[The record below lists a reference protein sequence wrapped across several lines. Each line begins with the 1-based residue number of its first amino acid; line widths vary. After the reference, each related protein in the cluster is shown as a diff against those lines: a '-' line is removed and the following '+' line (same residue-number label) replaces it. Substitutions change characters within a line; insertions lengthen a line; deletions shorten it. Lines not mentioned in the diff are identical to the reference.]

1 MIKLLLPS
9 KANKLDAID
18 YIKEFHIYNSS
29 INGTGGLDINHYE
42 NWLEQSNLSHSGITI
57 REDRVPASTYFAYNE
72 ENKLVGMCN
81 IRHHL
86 SDYLIKSGSGHIG
99 YSVRPIERQKGY
111 ATEILKNAL
120 RILHHEHQVNTALI
134 GCYKENIASKKAII
148 KNGGVLHQEI
158 IENDEVV
165 TLAYHIHLV

>member
-9 KANKLDAID
+9 KDNKQEAID
-18 YIKEFHIYNSS
+18 YIKEFHNYNSP
-29 INGTGGLDINHYE
+29 INGTGGLDINQYD
-42 NWLEQSNLSHSGITI
+42 NWLEQSLLSHSGIKI

-86 SDYLIKSGSGHIG
+86 SDYLINSGSGHIG
-99 YSVRPIERQKGY
+99 YSVRPTERRKGY
-111 ATEILKNAL
+111 ATEILHVAL
-120 RILHHEHQVNTALI
+120 KILHQDHQVDTALV
-134 GCYKENIASKKAII
+134 GCYKDNIASKKAIL

-158 IENDEVV
+158 IEENENT